1 MSSEIV
7 HDDALL
13 AALST
18 VRDRGAIGEASL
30 PAAIEHATRFVA
42 LIRANAIVVDLGSGG
57 GLPGLVI
64 AARRPDVQLT
74 LVERRATRADLLRR
88 AVAVL
93 DLGGRVTVRTAD
105 ARSLAVS
112 GPQFDTVTAR
122 SFGPPLLVARVA
134 APLCVSG
141 GEAIVSE
148 PPPSAAEVSD
158 RWPTAELAALGWDD
172 LGPVTG
178 LRHLRR
184 R

>member
-1 MSSEIV
+1 MMRCLLPYRPFATAGPSARPRCPQPSNTRRASSPSS
-7 HDDALL
+7 A
-13 AALST
+13 
-18 VRDRGAIGEASL
+18 
-30 PAAIEHATRFVA
+30 
-42 LIRANAIVVDLGSGG
+42 ANAIVVDLGSGG